1 MVRLASTLVPSH
13 AMKKLRSLHLYL
25 GCIFA
30 PLLLFFAT
38 SGIWQMC
45 GFQSKTLAM
54 LSTIHTSKALKI
66 GSYSSPAL
74 KIFVML
80 MAISFILTTILGV
93 VMALK
98 YGTSRSAPPLG
109 VCSQVSCCQS

>member
-1 MVRLASTLVPSH
+1 
-13 AMKKLRSLHLYL
+13 MKKLRSLHLYL

-98 YGTSRSAPPLG
+98 YGTSRRAAIGCLLAG
-109 VCSQVSCCQS
+109 VLLPIVIIVISVVLR